1 MSAHCRERV
10 VYGALLTYRDDPAR
24 VAPERAVRYHLRG
37 AVAVDGG
44 GRIAWRG
51 PATRLPAQYRSLPA
65 DDYGTAL
72 LLPGFIDAHVHFPQ
86 HRMLAAPGRDLLDW
100 LQRFTF
106 PEESRYAAV
115 GHASAAAEVFLDRMI
130 RHGTTAAVV
139 FSTVH
144 RQATEILL
152 EAAQRRRLA
161 LVTGKTMMDRN
172 APRELCDDP
181 ASGVRDSAEL
191 IEQWHGRG
199 RLRYAI
205 TIRFAVTSSEAQLR
219 AAGAL
224 AERYPDCH
232 VHTHLAESEREIA
245 EVRRDFPWAC
255 DYTDIY
261 DRCGLLG
268 PRSLFAHG
276 IHLSERECE
285 RLSQAGST
293 VVHCP
298 TSNTFLGSGLFDIG
312 RLRNP
317 RRPVGVGIAT
327 DIAGGTSYSMLH
339 TMGEAYKV
347 AMLSG
352 QPLGAHDLFHLATR
366 GNAVRLG
373 LDDEIGCIE
382 PGRWADLVVLD
393 PAATP
398 VLQERQTLSRQLE
411 DTLFALAILG
421 DDRAVR
427 ATYVAGQPRWQRSGE
442 GGGGVHAAANMPLA
456 NELAAQP
463 PAPTAAAAAQ

>member
-1 MSAHCRERV
+1 MSIGCRERV
-10 VYGALLTYRDDPAR
+10 VRGALLTYRDDPAR
-24 VAPERAVRYHLRG
+24 VAPARAVLFHLSG
-37 AVAVDGG
+37 AVVVDGD

-51 PATRLPAQYRSLPA
+51 PAARLPVRFRSLPV
-65 DDYGTAL
+65 DDHGTSL
-72 LLPGFIDAHVHFPQ
+72 VLPGFIDAHTHYPQ
-86 HRMLAAPGRDLLDW
+86 HSMLAAPGRDLLDW
-100 LQRFTF
+100 LSRFTF
-106 PEESRYAAV
+106 PEESRYAAPA
-115 GHASAAAEVFLDRMI
+115 HASVAAELFLDRLI

-144 RQATEILL
+144 RHATEILL
-152 EAAQRRRLA
+152 AAAERRGLA

-172 APRELCDDP
+172 APAALRDNP
-181 ASGVRDSAEL
+181 GAGVCDSAEL
-191 IEQWHGRG
+191 IERWHGRG

-205 TIRFAVTSSEAQLR
+205 TVRFAVTSSEEQLR
-219 AAGAL
+219 AAGEL
-224 AERYPDCH
+224 AARYPECH

-255 DYTDIY
+255 DYTDVY
-261 DRCGLLG
+261 DRCGLVG

-276 IHLSERECE
+276 IHLSERELE
-285 RLSQAGST
+285 RLSEAGAT

-312 RLRNP
+312 RFRDP

-327 DIAGGTSYSMLH
+327 DVAGGTSYSMLH

-347 AMLSG
+347 AMLRG
-352 QPLGAHDLFHLATR
+352 HTLGAHDLFHLATR
-366 GNAVRLG
+366 GNAVQLG
-373 LDDEIGCIE
+373 LDDEIGCLE

-398 VLQERQTLSRQLE
+398 VLKHRQPLSRTLE

-427 ATYVAGQPRWQRSGE
+427 ATYVAGRPQWNGSGN
-442 GGGGVHAAANMPLA
+442 GAAHSISTRN
-456 NELAAQP
+456 ND
-463 PAPTAAAAAQ
+463 AAAQTVA